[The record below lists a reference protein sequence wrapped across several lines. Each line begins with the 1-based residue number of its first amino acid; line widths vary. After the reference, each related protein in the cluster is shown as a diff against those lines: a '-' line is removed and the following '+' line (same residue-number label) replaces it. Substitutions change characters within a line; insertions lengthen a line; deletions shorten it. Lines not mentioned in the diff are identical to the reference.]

1 MPTTPPP
8 SEDRND
14 TVFPALPVELREMI
28 YPYILTPG
36 LCSVSPLRAP
46 YHMNKSAYALLSVN
60 RGTRLEAGLFY
71 LRERTFNLQSTPL
84 LALFQHYLDTFPDEL
99 GYEAV
104 RHLELY
110 KFHDRAYNSFLARC
124 VNLKTV
130 TLWFDS
136 HDERIG
142 LYSAGVFET
151 HRLATLCQLVCLKEV
166 RLKWFFGWR
175 AVGDSLMRMEV
186 AGDAMVLHEL
196 DFAEEMGRVE
206 DRLRRGF
213 EERGLKEVKVVI
225 CMR

>member
-1 MPTTPPP
+1 MSSTPPP

-14 TVFPALPVELREMI
+14 TVFPALPAELREMI
-28 YPYILTPG
+28 YLYILTPG

-46 YHMNKSAYALLSVN
+46 YHADKNAYALLTVN
-60 RGTRLEAGLFY
+60 RATRLDAGLFY
-71 LRERTFNLQSTPL
+71 LRKRTFKLQSTPL
-84 LALFQHYLDTFPDEL
+84 LALFQRYLDTFPGKL

-110 KFHDRAYNSFLARC
+110 KFHDPAYNSLFARC
-124 VNLKTV
+124 VDLKSV

-136 HDERIG
+136 HYERIG

-151 HRLATLCQLVCLKEV
+151 HRLATLWELMGLKEV

-175 AVGDSLMRMEV
+175 AVGDSLMSMEV
-186 AGDAMVLHEL
+186 AGDAMVLQGL
-196 DFAEEMGRVE
+196 KFTEEMGRVE
-206 DRLRRGF
+206 ERLRSGF
-213 EERGLKEVKVVI
+213 EERGMNEVNVVI